1 MTFTVTWWVNFWE
14 QDPDLH
20 YLVDQHFQA
29 ESIDGLI
36 DSLDEGLENMEW
48 TPEDRIENTFE
59 LGSFNIEY
67 AVIKDRSGAEVYRQ
81 SGFSESALAIAKHI
95 T

>member
-20 YLVDQHFQA
+20 YLVDEHFQA
-29 ESIDGLI
+29 ENIDGLI
-36 DSLDEGLENMEW
+36 DSLDEGLENMEL

-59 LGSFNIEY
+59 LGNFNIEY

-81 SGFSESALAIAKHI
+81 NGFRESVLAIAKHI

>member
-20 YLVDQHFQA
+20 YLVDEHFQA
-29 ESIDGLI
+29 ENIDGLI

-48 TPEDRIENTFE
+48 TPENRIENTFE

-81 SGFSESALAIAKHI
+81 SGFSESALGIAKHI